1 MNVLVIGNGARE
13 DAICKK
19 ISESKKL
26 TKLYCSNGNYGT
38 SRYAKN
44 VLLNSNEEILE
55 FSKKNNIDLVVVGP
69 EKPLCDGIVDLFKES
84 NIKIFGPC
92 KKSSKL
98 EGSKNFSKEFMEKY
112 DIPTAKYKTITSEEK
127 ENIEKIIKEFSY
139 PLVLKADGLCMGKG
153 VRICNEKN
161 DAEKYFKEL
170 FEDEI
175 FGKEGKKVV
184 IEEFLKGEELS
195 LLCFVSNGKLIEM
208 ESARDYKKIFDG
220 DKGENTGGVGCFSP
234 SNLIDEKLNE
244 NIKKILEKI
253 SFGLKKEKL
262 LYTGILFVGFMI
274 DRDNPKVL
282 EFNVRFGDPETQ
294 VLLPRLK
301 SDLLL
306 LIEKCIDGTIEKRD
320 LIWSDKKALTVVL
333 TSKGYPLK
341 YEKNKEIKGL
351 LDVDKEVYIYHN
363 NTKIKENKILTDGGR
378 VISLTALGKDFNT
391 LRKIIYKNIEKISF
405 DNMYYRKD
413 IGKI

>member
-44 VLLNSNEEILE
+44 VSLNSNEEILE
-55 FSKKNNIDLVVVGP
+55 FSKKNNIDLVIVGP
-69 EKPLCDGIVDLFKES
+69 EKPLCDGIVDLFKETK
-84 NIKIFGPC
+84 IKIFGPC
-92 KKSSKL
+92 KMVAKL
-98 EGSKNFSKEFMEKY
+98 EGSKNFSKEFMKKY
-112 DIPTAKYKTITSEEK
+112 KIPTAKYKTVTSK
-127 ENIEKIIKEFSY
+127 KDIEKIIKEFSY
-139 PLVLKADGLCMGKG
+139 PIVLKADGLCMGKG
-153 VRICNEKN
+153 VRICNSEFEVK
-161 DAEKYFKEL
+161 KYFKEL

-208 ESARDYKKIFDG
+208 ETARDYKKIFDD

-234 SNLIDEKLNE
+234 SNLVNEKLDE

-253 SFGLKKEKL
+253 SLGLKKEKL
-262 LYTGILFVGFMI
+262 LYTGILFIGFMI
-274 DRDNPKVL
+274 YENNPKVL
-282 EFNVRFGDPETQ
+282 EFNVRFGDPETE

-306 LIEKCIDGTIEKRD
+306 LIEKCIDGSIEKKD
-320 LIWSDKKALTVVL
+320 LLWSDKKALTVVL

-363 NTKIKENKILTDGGR
+363 NTKLKENKILTDGGR
-378 VISLTALGKDFNT
+378 VLSLTSLGKDFNS
-391 LRKIIYKNIEKISF
+391 LRKCIYKNIEKIYF

-413 IGKI
+413 IGKL